1 MHGTILVGSDGS
13 TGSKRALEWAAEE
26 AVLRD
31 AEVQVVIVVDPD
43 QSSVTSRARA
53 DEAQR
58 MVEEAASGLAG
69 RPSITTRVETGAPV
83 DVLTMLS
90 EQADLLV
97 LGSHGTSSLIH
108 SALGSVSDACARL
121 AACPVVVLPAQR
133 PS

>member
-1 MHGTILVGSDGS
+1 MNGTILVGSDGS
-13 TGSKRALEWAAEE
+13 AGSRRALEWAAEE
-26 AVLRD
+26 ALLRD

-43 QSSVTSRARA
+43 QSSVTSQARA

-58 MVEEAASGLAG
+58 MVEEAASGLAR
-69 RPSITTRVETGAPV
+69 RPSITTRVESGPPV

>member
-1 MHGTILVGSDGS
+1 MNGTILVGSDGS
-13 TGSKRALEWAAEE
+13 TGSKRALQWAAEE

-43 QSSVTSRARA
+43 QSSVTSHARA

-58 MVEEAASGLAG
+58 MVEEAASDLSG

-121 AACPVVVLPAQR
+121 AACPVVVLPAER

>member
-1 MHGTILVGSDGS
+1 MNGTILVGSDGS
-13 TGSKRALEWAAEE
+13 TGSKRALKWAAEE

-43 QSSVTSRARA
+43 QSSVTSHARA

-58 MVEEAASGLAG
+58 MVEEAASGLSG

>member
-1 MHGTILVGSDGS
+1 MNGTILVGSDGS
-13 TGSKRALEWAAEE
+13 TGSKRALQWAAEE

-43 QSSVTSRARA
+43 QSSVTSHARA

-58 MVEEAASGLAG
+58 MVEEAASDLSG